1 MADSYYYHGTSL
13 DHLISILES
22 REIKCRRLLNE
33 GPLKYKHKKY
43 SGPGYNGLDY
53 VSICKPN
60 NESSDSYSAFNIFIV
75 NHFCLIIS
83 DTVSAVKTITCAPF
97 INQALGDEYNG
108 LRYSDLK
115 DEWQVK
121 TRITLD
127 NVVGIAI
134 PFQRVDHN
142 LYDLRKIKYLLQLA
156 KDYDLPVI
164 DSSFN
169 IFDSTYN
176 SNSLVQQM
184 VNNHFISN
192 TRIDKYLEYEHKT
205 NLDKAKEKIL
215 SILQKH

>member
-1 MADSYYYHGTSL
+1 MTDNYYYHGTSL

-33 GPLKYKHKKY
+33 ESLKYKNRKY
-43 SGPGYNGLDY
+43 TNPGYNGLDY

-60 NESSDSYSAFNIFIV
+60 NDSSDSYTAFNIFIV
-75 NHFCLIIS
+75 NHFCLIINEE
-83 DTVSAVKTITCAPF
+83 VKAVKTVTCDSF
-97 INQALGDEYNG
+97 MVQALSDRYNNF
-108 LRYSDLK
+108 RYSDLI

-134 PFQRVDHN
+134 PFQRIDHN

-156 KDYDLPVI
+156 KAYDLPVI

-169 IFDSTYN
+169 MFDSTYS
-176 SNSLVQQM
+176 SNSLVHQM
-184 VNNHFISN
+184 VDNHFISN

-205 NLDKAKEKIL
+205 NF
-215 SILQKH
+215 